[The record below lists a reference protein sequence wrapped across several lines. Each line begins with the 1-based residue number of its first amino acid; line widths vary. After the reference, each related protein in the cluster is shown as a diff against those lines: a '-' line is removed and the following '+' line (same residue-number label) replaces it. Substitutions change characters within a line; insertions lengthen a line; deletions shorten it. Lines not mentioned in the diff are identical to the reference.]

1 MDVNKL
7 TLVFNNLIDNITK
20 LKQEDINRI
29 DISIKVN
36 TIIRNF
42 KFDKEIKSKL
52 IEGKSINFVPLL
64 SPKSKF
70 ITNRLGI
77 DIFLLLK
84 SINDDTRVLELVLN
98 ELFNIINYKKTTIN
112 ILVDNDFQ
120 YLKKLFNETHK
131 QYVDAFLLTSDI
143 VYNSSNIV
151 YKAISDIIPTGINYK
166 VVYVKPTCKYG
177 RGNVKSTPVRL
188 FGLPTL
194 IGQDGRPVNTTV
206 WDAVYRANKKFNTNL
221 LVKCLVPYNTI
232 IINAKAYN
240 HNIIKR
246 DIVKYYSDNIK
257 KISEDY
263 DRYSV
268 ILNSVIVTIMNRT
281 KTF

>member
-7 TLVFNNLIDNITK
+7 TLVFSNLIDGIVK
-20 LKQEDINRI
+20 LNEEDTSKI

-36 TIIRNF
+36 SIIRNF

-52 IEGKSINFVPLL
+52 LNGKSINFTPLL

-70 ITNRLGI
+70 ITSRLGI

-98 ELFNIINYKKTTIN
+98 ELFNIINYKKTTIA
-112 ILVDNDFQ
+112 ILVDKEFQ
-120 YLKKLFNETHK
+120 YLKNLFTNVHK
-131 QYVDAFLLTSDI
+131 QYVDSFLLTNDI
-143 VYNSSNIV
+143 VYNSTNIV
-151 YKAISDIIPTGINYK
+151 YKAISDNIPENINYK
-166 VVYVKPTCKYG
+166 IVYIKPTCRYG
-177 RGNVKSTPVRL
+177 KGNIRNVPIRL

-194 IGQDGRPVNTTV
+194 IGQDGIPVNSTV
-206 WDAVYRANKKFNTNL
+206 WDAVYKANKKFGSSL
-221 LVKCLVPYNTI
+221 LVKCLVPYNAI

-240 HNIIKR
+240 HNIVKR
-246 DIVKYYSDNIK
+246 DIVKYYMDNMK
-257 KISEDY
+257 KIYEDY
-263 DRYSV
+263 DKYSV
-268 ILNSVIVTIMNRT
+268 ILNSVIATIMNRT

>member
-7 TLVFNNLIDNITK
+7 TLVFSNLIEGITK
-20 LKQEDINRI
+20 LKQEDISRI

-52 IEGKSINFVPLL
+52 IEGKSINFTPLL

-70 ITNRLGI
+70 ITSRLGI

-112 ILVDNDFQ
+112 ILVDSDFQ

-151 YKAISDIIPTGINYK
+151 YKAISDIIPTGLNYK
-166 VVYVKPTCKYG
+166 VVYVKPTCRYG

-206 WDAVYRANKKFNTNL
+206 WDAVYRANKKFNTKKNRNFHSNG
-221 LVKCLVPYNTI
+221 NTI

-263 DRYSV
+263 DRYTV